1 MIVNN
6 KLPFNINT
14 MCDNHRNMQG
24 TDEEVPV
31 IQTPTK
37 ELIISTPWFNELI
50 KDDATNEQIDQFATS
65 LAGIIESKW
74 E

>member
-1 MIVNN
+1 
-6 KLPFNINT
+6 
-14 MCDNHRNMQG
+14 MQG